1 MKDKR
6 KTESKTERKKERK
19 KEERKKEWYNPAASE
34 AAPEPQALSPL
45 HPATSIGR
53 KLPDLSGR
61 QEIHHRLVALFYGK
75 ELRDLHVPASARLP
89 ARRLSHRL
97 P

>member
-19 KEERKKEWYNPAASE
+19 KEWYNPAASN
-34 AAPEPQALSPL
+34 ATPEPQALSPL

-53 KLPDLSGR
+53 ELPNLSGR
-61 QEIHHRLVALFYGK
+61 QEVHHRLVALFYGK
-75 ELRDLHVPASARLP
+75 ELRDVHVPASARSP

>member
-1 MKDKR
+1 MKHKQ
-6 KTESKTERKKERK
+6 KTESKTEREK
-19 KEERKKEWYNPAASE
+19 ERKKEWYNPAASN

-53 KLPDLSGR
+53 ELPDLRGR
-61 QEIHHRLVALFYGK
+61 QEVHHHLAALFYGK
-75 ELRDLHVPASARLP
+75 ELRALNVPVSARS
-89 ARRLSHRL
+89 AAHRLSHRL

>member
-6 KTESKTERKKERK
+6 KTERKKERK
-19 KEERKKEWYNPAASE
+19 KERYNPVTAN

-45 HPATSIGR
+45 NTATSFGW
-53 KLPDLSGR
+53 KLPNLSGR
-61 QEIHHRLVALFYGK
+61 QEVHHRLVALFYGK
-75 ELRDLHVPASARLP
+75 KLRDMHVSASARFP

>member
-1 MKDKR
+1 MKGKR

-19 KEERKKEWYNPAASE
+19 KEWYNPAASN

-45 HPATSIGR
+45 HPATSIR
-53 KLPDLSGR
+53 RELPDLSGR
-61 QEIHHRLVALFYGK
+61 QVVHHRLAALFYGK
-75 ELRDLHVPASARLP
+75 ELRDLHVPASARSP
-89 ARRLSHRL
+89 TRRLSHRL